1 MGAHCTRKQIR
12 MLIVAKRNN
21 TGWEWSLSIQ
31 PPSTYWARHS
41 QSSTPSPSLNVV
53 FAYVHKRFVA
63 QIFYKVI
70 YVWNTHSQSSE
81 KQSSEK
87 GVQFLFL
94 QFRLPQ
100 KNVWVPVL
108 LLVLFMI
115 WLLSVAVCWPVEHVW
130 SHGNIS
136 NNNKN
141 VQSNRAAT
149 GSRTWPQLTASREL
163 RLYILLL
170 YNTSDNATE
179 WDREREMN
187 IRASAKIMRVC
198 S

>member
-21 TGWEWSLSIQ
+21 TRREWSLSVQ

-41 QSSTPSPSLNVV
+41 QSLTPSPSLNVV

-94 QFRLPQ
+94 QFRLP
-100 KNVWVPVL
+100 
-108 LLVLFMI
+108 
-115 WLLSVAVCWPVEHVW
+115 
-130 SHGNIS
+130 
-136 NNNKN
+136 
-141 VQSNRAAT
+141 
-149 GSRTWPQLTASREL
+149 GSRCCWCCLWYGCCRLRYVGPWSTFDRTATLAIIIKMYNQTEPPQALEL
-163 RLYILLL
+163 GL
-170 YNTSDNATE
+170 N
-179 WDREREMN
+179 
-187 IRASAKIMRVC
+187 
-198 S
+198 